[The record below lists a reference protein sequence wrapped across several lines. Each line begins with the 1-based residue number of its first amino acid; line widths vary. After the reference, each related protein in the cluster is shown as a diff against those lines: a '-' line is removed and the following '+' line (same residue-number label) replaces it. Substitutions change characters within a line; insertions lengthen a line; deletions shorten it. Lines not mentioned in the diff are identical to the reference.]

1 MTKEVATRSE
11 ASEYILNKTL
21 KIRALYAGTDTMR
34 AANETYLTKN
44 PSESDKKYDARL
56 AASWL
61 FNGVRKTVRDMT
73 GRVFDKPIKLGED
86 VPPTLVDWMENADLE
101 GRDLSTFSAD
111 LFRLGLM
118 DGISWIMVDAPSR
131 DGELT
136 KGAVA
141 DQNIRPSLT
150 ILTIED
156 VLGWKIT
163 NIKGAAVLSQIR
175 IIESVDET
183 DPDDEF
189 AVIPVTQVR
198 VMDLID
204 GSVQVRI
211 YRKVQDSDEWEL
223 LDEPATIDMDAIT
236 VVPFYSN
243 RTGYFTG
250 EPLLDDL
257 ADVNIAHWQAQ
268 SMQTSAL
275 ATASTPILFGSGVP
289 DGEEIKVSASTA
301 LTSSDPDAK
310 LQWVETKGFALKAGV
325 ENLLNLENK
334 MEAYGLQLLVQKAA
348 NQSATGEALD
358 ANKETTQLSMIA
370 DNLQDALEISL
381 GYMAEYG
388 GLGEGG
394 SVEVNKE
401 FGAGAITSQEL
412 QTLLADVTNGITTQK
427 TYLSELQRRGVY
439 SETLDVDKEIDDT
452 QGEGSGMPEDDVEDE
467 AENDSNVIDFTEGL
481 KDALNG

>member
-34 AANETYLTKN
+34 AAKETYLTKN
-44 PSESDKKYDARL
+44 PSESDGKYDARL

-86 VPPTLVDWMENADLE
+86 VPPTLVDWLDNADME

-111 LFRLGLM
+111 LFRFGLM
-118 DGISWIMVDAPSR
+118 DGISWIMVDAPVR
-131 DGELT
+131 DGEMT
-136 KGAVA
+136 KGAVV
-141 DQNIRPSLT
+141 DLNIRPSLT
-150 ILTIED
+150 ILSIED

-189 AVIPVTQVR
+189 AVVPVTQIR

-204 GSVQVRI
+204 GMVQVRL
-211 YRKVQDSDEWEL
+211 YRKVDDSDEWAMQ
-223 LDEPATIDMDAIT
+223 DEPSIIDMDAIT
-236 VVPFYSN
+236 VVPFYTN

-268 SMQTSAL
+268 SMYTAAL
-275 ATASTPILFGSGVP
+275 ATASIPILYGAGFP
-289 DGEEIKVSASTA
+289 DEEEIEISASTA
-301 LTSSDPDAK
+301 LTTSDPDAK
-310 LQWVETKGFALKAGV
+310 LSWVETRGYALKDGV
-325 ENLLNLENK
+325 INILNLENK
-334 MEAYGLQLLVQKAA
+334 MEAYGLQLLIQKAA

-370 DNLQDALEISL
+370 DNLQDALEIAL

-388 GLGEGG
+388 GLPQGG

-401 FGAGAITSQEL
+401 FGAGIATSHELNNLLSNVTTGQITQ
-412 QTLLADVTNGITTQK
+412 Q
-427 TYLSELQRRGVY
+427 TYLSELIRRGVLAE
-439 SETLDVDKEIDDT
+439 SLDVESEIDKT
-452 QGEGSGMPEDDVEDE
+452 GGEGSGMPSDDIEDE
-467 AENDSNVIDFTEGL
+467 AENDTNVIDFTEGL